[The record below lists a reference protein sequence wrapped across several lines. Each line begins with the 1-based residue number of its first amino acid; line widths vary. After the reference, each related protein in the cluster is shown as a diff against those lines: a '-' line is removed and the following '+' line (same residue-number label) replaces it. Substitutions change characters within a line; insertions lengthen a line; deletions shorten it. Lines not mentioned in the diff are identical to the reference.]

1 MASVD
6 VELQGDW
13 KTVVQHFHKLETF
26 ARVLTERVAQGIA
39 QQYFDSLVGHIKK
52 QDLPLAPL
60 NEWYRAWKE
69 KRGLDTRILIAT
81 GELLSNIQIYKGPN
95 KGERFIGVK
104 GGKQH
109 KGGIDMALLA
119 LIHEY
124 GTEHPRAAY
133 RLTLQELKAQLQF
146 TLDRITAEVRVE
158 VFGK

>member
-6 VELQGDW
+6 VELEGDW

-26 ARVLTERVAQGIA
+26 TRLLTERVAQGIA
-39 QQYFDSLVGHIKK
+39 QQYFDSLVQHIER

-81 GELLSNIQIYKGPN
+81 GEMLSNIKIYKTQQP
-95 KGERFIGVK
+95 GERFIGIK
-104 GGKQH
+104 GGKRH
-109 KGGIDMALLA
+109 RGGIDMALLA

-133 RLTLQELKAQLQF
+133 RLTLQELKKELQ
-146 TLDRITAEVRVE
+146 TVLNRITAEVRVE